1 MINMD
6 NQKIRL
12 DQLLRGKAG
21 SYLKPVVY
29 HSKHDNVC
37 ATCGGF
43 KQSQY
48 DKCWSCNQTL
58 HEAQRRGCQTQLAD
72 CIACGFY
79 AVEEW
84 GQTYKVIHDYKEQLP
99 SAEEHRTIVASIL
112 ALHILGH
119 FSCIGEQVNS
129 PVTAWAVIP
138 STKNSKRYGQ
148 EHPLHQLVAGLI
160 PFLPEVTLRANKAKT
175 RSLDGKAFS
184 IASFVEASCL
194 RHVLLIDDS
203 WVTGSTAQSASIC
216 LKEAGA
222 SRISIYCVTR
232 IAKASF
238 INSLDPGLL
247 RDFSN
252 GDHYTKGWCP
262 WKRCVEYRLSSDA

>member
-1 MINMD
+1 MVD
-6 NQKIRL
+6 QTTRL
-12 DQLLRGKAG
+12 DQLLWRKAG
-21 SYLKPVVY
+21 SYLKPVIY

-37 ATCGGF
+37 GTCGGF
-43 KQSQY
+43 KQNQY
-48 DKCWSCNQTL
+48 DRCWSCNQTIL
-58 HEAQRRGCQTQLAD
+58 EAQKRQCQTLLAD
-72 CIACGFY
+72 HIACGFY

-84 GQTYKVIHDYKEQLP
+84 EQTYKVIRDYKEQLP
-99 SAEEHRTIVASIL
+99 SAKEHRTIVASIL

-119 FSCIGEQVNS
+119 LSCIGSQENS

-160 PFLPEVTLRANKAKT
+160 PFLPEVTLWANKAKT
-175 RSLDGKAFS
+175 RSLDEEAFS
-184 IASFVEASCL
+184 IASPVKASCL

-216 LKEAGA
+216 LKEEGA
-222 SRISIYCVTR
+222 SCVSIYCVTR
-232 IAKASF
+232 IAKESF
-238 INSLDPGLL
+238 INSLGPSLL

-252 GDHYTKGWCP
+252 GDHYAMGWCP
-262 WKRCVEYRLSSDA
+262 WNRGVEG